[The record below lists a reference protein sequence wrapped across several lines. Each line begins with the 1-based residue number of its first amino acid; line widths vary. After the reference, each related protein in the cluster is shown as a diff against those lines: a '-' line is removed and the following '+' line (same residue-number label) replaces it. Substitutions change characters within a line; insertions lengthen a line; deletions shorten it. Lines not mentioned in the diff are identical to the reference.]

1 MIHNVG
7 ETAGKVFQR
16 LNAKGQMSM
25 TRLKKEIGENDMMT
39 TMAVGWL
46 AREGKV
52 ELTKNRNVLKI
63 MLTEN

>member
-7 ETAGKVFQR
+7 ETAGKVFKQ

-25 TRLKKEIGENDMMT
+25 TRLKKEVGENDMMT

-52 ELTKNRNVLKI
+52 DLTKVRNVLKVT
-63 MLTEN
+63 LTRN